1 MIRFWL
7 VVSCFFVCFYCVA
20 EQEPS
25 EIPNRIIS
33 LAPHTTEL
41 VFELGAGNRLVAVSD
56 FSDYPSDAKLLPSV
70 ASYQGLNFEQIIRL
84 NPDLIVVWQ
93 GGNKPQDLSRLAA
106 MGMTLFYSSPKT
118 PEDIAEEIIKLGDI
132 LGLQANAKRISSS
145 MLQRLASVRQ
155 KYAKEPQVPVFYYM
169 WPTPLMSIGKGAWA
183 NQLLS
188 YCGAKNIFIDAIVP
202 YPEVSVEQVYSRQP
216 KFLIA
221 AMNTEVNIAE
231 SHWSSVRELIKAPV
245 ITVNPDLLHRF
256 TPRLIDGLVD
266 MCEKLN

>member
-1 MIRFWL
+1 MNKYL
-7 VVSCFFVCFYCVA
+7 VFMGCLWINFHALA
-20 EQEPS
+20 EQY
-25 EIPNRIIS
+25 PNRIIS

-41 VFELGAGNRLVAVSD
+41 IYALGAGDHLVAVSD
-56 FSDYPSDAKLLPSV
+56 FSDFPSEAKLLPSV
-70 ASYQGLNFEQIIRL
+70 ASYQGVNFEKILRL
-84 NPDLIVVWQ
+84 EPDLIVAWQ

-106 MGMTLFYSSPKT
+106 MGMTMFYSSPKT
-118 PEDIAEEIIKLGDI
+118 PENIAEEIVKLGNI
-132 LGLQANAKRISSS
+132 LGLQNNAKRISQA
-145 MLQRLASVRQ
+145 MLQRLESIR
-155 KYAKEPQVPVFYYM
+155 KEYSKAPATPVFYYM

-188 YCGAKNIFIDAIVP
+188 YCGAENIFLDTIVP
-202 YPEVSVEQVYSRQP
+202 YPEVSVEQVLTRQP
-216 KFLIA
+216 QFLIA

-231 SHWSSVRELIKAPV
+231 SHWSSVRKLIKAPV